1 MFPFAA
7 ATRRSPRIVRNLI
20 STSRR
25 SLSAATA
32 TSHQHATQRTAF
44 ILFLGVVTM
53 TIDHNNHTNTG
64 IFCTGTLSYS
74 NCDARIPSSGDVLT
88 FGKISNEPT
97 TNIPFPALCNGM
109 SLGGVGVRIKY
120 VFVKVYAVGAY
131 FDPIAMMSV
140 KKGNQNDIERALI
153 NPTYPRT
160 IRIVMNRALSVDKF
174 IDAIVEAVEPRLKGK
189 NLETLDEFKELFPK
203 VDLVEGDEVEL
214 TIRGEVLLLKT
225 GLGVGTIRSRPFTE
239 AMCDVYFGKDAVS
252 PSLKNDVLKGI
263 PKL

>member
-1 MFPFAA
+1 
-7 ATRRSPRIVRNLI
+7 
-20 STSRR
+20 
-25 SLSAATA
+25 
-32 TSHQHATQRTAF
+32 
-44 ILFLGVVTM
+44 
-53 TIDHNNHTNTG
+53 
-64 IFCTGTLSYS
+64 
-74 NCDARIPSSGDVLT
+74 
-88 FGKISNEPT
+88 
-97 TNIPFPALCNGM
+97 
-109 SLGGVGVRIKY
+109 
-120 VFVKVYAVGAY
+120 
-131 FDPIAMMSV
+131 
-140 KKGNQNDIERALI
+140 
-153 NPTYPRT
+153 
-160 IRIVMNRALSVDKF
+160 VDKF